1 MIRDAAPGDAA
12 AIAAIWAPWVR
23 DTAIT
28 FAPEPKTAPEV
39 AAMIAGRRAAGQAF
53 LVAEAAGTVLG
64 FVTYAQFRDGAGYRR
79 SMEHTIILSP
89 AAGRRGTG
97 RALMAAMEDRARGAG
112 VHLMMAGISA
122 ENPGARAFHEALG
135 YRLHGTIPQAG
146 WKFGRPIDLWLLG
159 KLL

>member
-1 MIRDAAPGDAA
+1 MIREAGPGDAA
-12 AIAAIWAPWVR
+12 AIAALWAPWVR

-28 FAPEPKTAPEV
+28 FAAEPKSAAEV
-39 AAMIAGRRAAGQAF
+39 AAMISARRAAGQAF
-53 LVAEAAGTVLG
+53 LVAEEAGAIRG

-79 SMEHTIILSP
+79 SMEHTILLSP
-89 AAGRRGTG
+89 AATGHGTG
-97 RALMAAMEDRARGAG
+97 RALMAAMEDRARTAG

-146 WKFGRPIDLWLLG
+146 WKFGRTIDLWLLG